1 MKFFLLSL
9 IPGRSETHV
18 SKGYNLC
25 QGVKRR
31 NLKNFFIEDSILWKN
46 VRISNDEPEA
56 FLGAFAPGEDSWL
69 VMFTFIPG
77 LVFTVVCPFFDLTLI
92 SPDSLLSTIVLSPL
106 VVVLM
111 KVYDEPSFELVL
123 DVFETTLTLVVTFAV
138 ARYMAG

>member
-1 MKFFLLSL
+1 LA
-9 IPGRSETHV
+9 GDVH
-18 SKGYNLC
+18 
-25 QGVKRR
+25 
-31 NLKNFFIEDSILWKN
+31 
-46 VRISNDEPEA
+46 
-56 FLGAFAPGEDSWL
+56 
-69 VMFTFIPG
+69 
-77 LVFTVVCPFFDLTLI
+77 CPFFDLTLI